1 MSINCYTFVTNKATK
16 HKRVNEKLPGR
27 GPTTLA
33 KTVRQRYDNFS
44 VPQEKINIMKKIVKT
59 FLAVACV
66 SGIILAGCENPDGS
80 CNIIWTL
87 SWLGV
92 AVLSGLL
99 IKRMEEAR

>member
-44 VPQEKINIMKKIVKT
+44 VPQEKINIMKPLFYYAK
-59 FLAVACV
+59 LR
-66 SGIILAGCENPDGS
+66 NPSSMSLMIG
-80 CNIIWTL
+80 
-87 SWLGV
+87 
-92 AVLSGLL
+92 
-99 IKRMEEAR
+99 